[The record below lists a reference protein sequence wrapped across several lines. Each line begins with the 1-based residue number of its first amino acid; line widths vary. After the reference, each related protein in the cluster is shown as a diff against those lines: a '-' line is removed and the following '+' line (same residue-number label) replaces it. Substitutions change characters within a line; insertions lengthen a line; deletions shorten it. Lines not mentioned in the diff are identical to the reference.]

1 MSHTVE
7 LSKAKSKSWNIV
19 ALNLI
24 VMTPVTVI
32 SVMAAL
38 TLTDCFSVLSASLV
52 SFEPLD

>member
-38 TLTDCFSVLSASLV
+38 TLTDCFSVPSASLV